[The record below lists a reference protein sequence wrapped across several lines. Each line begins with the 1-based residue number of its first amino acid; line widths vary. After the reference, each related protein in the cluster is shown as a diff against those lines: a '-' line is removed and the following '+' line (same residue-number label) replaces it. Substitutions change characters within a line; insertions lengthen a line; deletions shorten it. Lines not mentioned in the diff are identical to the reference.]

1 MQTSQYEMMWHT
13 CLSDTNTAPTNRDLQ
28 RRCNLTSQAVMSQ
41 NWSES
46 CPRECE
52 WSTASISNWW
62 FRGRGNI
69 RPRWKLI
76 AGSVSP
82 WWQAC
87 LILPQQA
94 SCRRGCVGTMYKQEP
109 SNILGIRKLVK
120 LKISRKGFKCQVL
133 QFNRHVNF
141 STPEVGDKARQ
152 SLNLSTKKA
161 SS

>member
-1 MQTSQYEMMWHT
+1 MMWHT
-13 CLSDTNTAPTNRDLQ
+13 CLSDTNTAPTDRDLQ

-141 STPEVGDKARQ
+141 STPEVRDKARQ
-152 SLNLSTKKA
+152 SLNLSTQKT
-161 SS
+161 ST